1 MKNKKAKTVSSVI
14 ARKAHVIT
22 TAVLISVV
30 LFSALSFLFYNFLT
44 QNYHNDTVNTLY
56 TISGKCTGL
65 EYKASTHKRGN
76 SYYIFT
82 IDGEQ
87 YRLNRRNVS
96 IQSSEDSALFE
107 QTVLNAD
114 SVTLQYVIA
123 MNGNAMVQGVEL
135 PGDKQFVDF
144 EEVVKGNLSGI
155 NIAFVVLLI
164 LYLGCQSIIA
174 VTTYFRLKELPG
186 IKKALRK
193 AKRKKERAESREN
206 R

>member
-1 MKNKKAKTVSSVI
+1 M
-14 ARKAHVIT
+14 
-22 TAVLISVV
+22 
-30 LFSALSFLFYNFLT
+30 
-44 QNYHNDTVNTLY
+44 Y
-56 TISGKCTGL
+56 TISGKCTEL

-76 SYYIFT
+76 SYYVFT

-174 VTTYFRLKELPG
+174 VTMYFRLKELPG

-193 AKRKKERAESREN
+193 AKRKKERAESRGN